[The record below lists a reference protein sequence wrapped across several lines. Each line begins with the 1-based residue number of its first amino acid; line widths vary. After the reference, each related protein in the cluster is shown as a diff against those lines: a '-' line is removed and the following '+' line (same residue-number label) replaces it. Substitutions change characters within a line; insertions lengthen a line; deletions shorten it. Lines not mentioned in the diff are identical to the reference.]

1 MMRRELP
8 QPRKKQ
14 SRVEQAAWS
23 LIQQLSIGG
32 PPLDVHE
39 LASKLGVRITKSDL
53 GDDCS
58 GVLVKSGDSA
68 VIGINWEHH
77 SNRQRF
83 TIAHE
88 LGHFFLHKNGTY
100 VDRSTSAFFR
110 NSESG
115 SGTLKEEREANQFA
129 TALLMP
135 SKWIYREIGNNNLN
149 LDDDLAVMD
158 LAERFEVSEQAMSFR
173 LANLKLTT
181 L

>member
-1 MMRRELP
+1 MRRKLP
-8 QPRKKQ
+8 QPRRQ
-14 SRVEQAAWS
+14 NRVEQAAWNV
-23 LIQQLSIGG
+23 LQQLKIDG
-32 PPLDVHE
+32 PPLDVND
-39 LASKLGVRITKSDL
+39 LAKQLDVRITNSDL

-58 GVLVKSGDSA
+58 GVLVKSGESA
-68 VIGINWEHH
+68 VIGVNWEHH

-129 TALLMP
+129 AALLMP
-135 SKWIYREIGNNNLN
+135 SEWVYREIGNNNLN

-158 LAERFEVSEQAMSFR
+158 LAERFGVSEQAMSFR
-173 LANLKLTT
+173 LANLRLTT